1 MNQLKEKEVVQEE
14 IETNVEQESDLLEP
28 QTEQLSESQ
37 PVIEEEQ
44 AEQCGLT
51 PSSCKEPHTHSHNH
65 HRRASAEKYHV
76 SLECHIEF
84 KMNTNIP
91 I

>member
-1 MNQLKEKEVVQEE
+1 MQEE
-14 IETNVEQESDLLEP
+14 IEMNVEQEPDLSEP

-65 HRRASAEKYHV
+65 HHRASSEKYHV
-76 SLECHIEF
+76 SL
-84 KMNTNIP
+84 
-91 I
+91 